1 MPAATNPAPHL
12 SAALLLCLP
21 LALPGLV
28 LAADPIEEI
37 IVTAQKRAQNIED
50 VPIAISA
57 YSAETLQIAG
67 IEDIRDLTILSPSLI
82 LTSTQSETAGT
93 TARIRGVGTTG
104 DNLGL
109 ESSVAVFV
117 DGVYRNRNCVTLS
130 DLGAV
135 ERIEVQR

>member
-1 MPAATNPAPHL
+1 MPAVTQLFAHS
-12 SAALLLCLP
+12 SAAILLSLP
-21 LALPGLV
+21 FAWPA
-28 LAADPIEEI
+28 LAADQPIEEI
-37 IVTAQKRAQNIED
+37 IVTAQKRAQSIED

-67 IEDIRDLTILSPSLI
+67 VEDIRDLTILAPSLI

-109 ESSVAVFV
+109 ESSVAVFI
-117 DGVYRNRNCVTLS
+117 DCLLYTSPSPRDRTRS
-130 DLGAV
+130 RMPSSA
-135 ERIEVQR
+135 